1 MLSEDTYLLIKKD
14 IVCSK
19 KQKIDVKGV
28 SYPVQT
34 YEVLGLENKYSNN
47 TSIIEKSIPGLS
59 LSLDKSEIEDSQ
71 TAIDLITDAL
81 KSLQSK

>member
-1 MLSEDTYLLIKKD
+1 MF
-14 IVCSK
+14 K

-47 TSIIEKSIPGLS
+47 SSIIEKSIPGLS

-81 KSLQSK
+81 KSLQSE